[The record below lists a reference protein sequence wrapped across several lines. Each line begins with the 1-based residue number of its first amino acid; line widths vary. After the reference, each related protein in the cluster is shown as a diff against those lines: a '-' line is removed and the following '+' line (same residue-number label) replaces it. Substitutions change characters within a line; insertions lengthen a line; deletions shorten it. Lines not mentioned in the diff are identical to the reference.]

1 MSDCFNSLKEKQI
14 LINMMVIMEAKKLIG
29 VRIKSLRL
37 AEGLSQEVLAE
48 RMGISSKYL
57 SSIERGKENP
67 TLDTLIKLANA
78 LKIELSEIFNFA
90 HEGKSKKDLITF
102 ITTLLK
108 TRDEEKLKLAA
119 RLIKAVYL

>member
-1 MSDCFNSLKEKQI
+1 
-14 LINMMVIMEAKKLIG
+14 MVIMEAKKLIG

>member
-1 MSDCFNSLKEKQI
+1 ME
-14 LINMMVIMEAKKLIG
+14 IMEAKKLIG
-29 VRIKSLRL
+29 LRIKSLRHS
-37 AEGLSQEVLAE
+37 EGLSQEELAE

-67 TLDTLIKLANA
+67 TLDTVIKLAGA
-78 LKIELSEIFNFA
+78 LEIELSEIFNIS
-90 HEGKSKKDLITF
+90 HEGKSKKDLVTF